1 MDKKEKPLVSPKTKS
16 ESSGAEAAGAVN
28 AAENTAAHQT
38 QMDKFQAEQGHG
50 YAAEQANNLYDILT
64 GKDAA
69 VIGGDNAKDGA
80 DRRVDGVLIQTKYCK
95 NVSASVQAAFR
106 DGQYRYLDLNGR
118 PMQLEVPSDQYEDA
132 VQLMR
137 RRIENGQVPGVTD
150 PNEAKSLVRKGG
162 FTYQQ
167 AVNLTKFGT
176 IESLTYDAANG
187 AVVAANAF
195 GITAALT
202 FAQHLWRGD
211 SLEDSI
217 EYAAYSGLK
226 VGGAAFAN
234 AVITGQLMRTALP
247 KALVGPTNAVV
258 ELLGPKASAAIANS
272 LRNGA
277 NIYGAAAMN
286 NVSKLLRGNA
296 ITGAVMLVVLS
307 ASDIKNCFE
316 GRISGKQLFKNVVTL
331 AGGMAAAGIAGG
343 LVLTV
348 LSGGVGIAVSIAVST
363 AAGAAGGKLVNEVV
377 GTFIEDDAVELCKI
391 IEESFCQQVGDYLL
405 SVEEL
410 DILLTSLNQS
420 LEQET
425 LLEMYASPDRRAF
438 ADKLIREQIEKPL
451 RMRCHVCL
459 PTEAD
464 FIQGMGR
471 VFTDAESGTGIF
483 AQNAKHPDAVALGRA
498 LTGKTL
504 SPLAAKK
511 GLYAA
516 RQMNLAQ
523 MQGENRLRKMAQDEK
538 AYHTKLDAVYS
549 ERTAMKEELAELLGG
564 SLA

>member
-1 MDKKEKPLVSPKTKS
+1 
-16 ESSGAEAAGAVN
+16 
-28 AAENTAAHQT
+28 
-38 QMDKFQAEQGHG
+38 
-50 YAAEQANNLYDILT
+50 
-64 GKDAA
+64 
-69 VIGGDNAKDGA
+69 
-80 DRRVDGVLIQTKYCK
+80 
-95 NVSASVQAAFR
+95 
-106 DGQYRYLDLNGR
+106 
-118 PMQLEVPSDQYEDA
+118 
-132 VQLMR
+132 
-137 RRIENGQVPGVTD
+137 
-150 PNEAKSLVRKGG
+150 
-162 FTYQQ
+162 
-167 AVNLTKFGT
+167 
-176 IESLTYDAANG
+176 
-187 AVVAANAF
+187 
-195 GITAALT
+195 
-202 FAQHLWRGD
+202 
-211 SLEDSI
+211 
-217 EYAAYSGLK
+217 
-226 VGGAAFAN
+226 
-234 AVITGQLMRTALP
+234 
-247 KALVGPTNAVV
+247 
-258 ELLGPKASAAIANS
+258 
-272 LRNGA
+272 
-277 NIYGAAAMN
+277 
-286 NVSKLLRGNA
+286 
-296 ITGAVMLVVLS
+296 MLVVLS